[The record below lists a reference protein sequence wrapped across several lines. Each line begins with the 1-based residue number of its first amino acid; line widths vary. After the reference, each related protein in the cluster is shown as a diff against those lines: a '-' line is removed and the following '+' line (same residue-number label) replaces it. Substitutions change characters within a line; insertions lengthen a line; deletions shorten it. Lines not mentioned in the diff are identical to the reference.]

1 MAVRNTASRMGA
13 ASAASMRAAPKQ
25 SLELPAVCTA
35 GFVSSASRL
44 TISRMMHRNSAARPS
59 RPKPRMG
66 SSSCETS
73 TGGGEW
79 SVRRGSPQLVMFM
92 C

>member
-13 ASAASMRAAPKQ
+13 TSAASMRAAPKQ

-59 RPKPRMG
+59 RPKPRRDRVHARRPPAAASG
-66 SSSCETS
+66 AC
-73 TGGGEW
+73 GGAAR
-79 SVRRGSPQLVMFM
+79 S
-92 C
+92 

>member
-13 ASAASMRAAPKQ
+13 ASAASTRAAPKQ

-35 GFVSSASRL
+35 GFVSSASSP
-44 TISRMMHRNSAARPS
+44 TISRMMHRNSAARPR

-79 SVRRGSPQLVMFM
+79 SVRRGSPQLVMFI